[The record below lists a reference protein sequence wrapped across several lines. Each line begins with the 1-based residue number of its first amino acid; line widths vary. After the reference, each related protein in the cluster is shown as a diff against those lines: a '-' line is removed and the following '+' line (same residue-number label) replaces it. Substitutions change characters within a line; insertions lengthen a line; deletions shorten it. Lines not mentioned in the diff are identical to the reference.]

1 MIGSIVLGFLGDRIG
16 RKKVFLIGIVL
27 LIVCGFG
34 MAIAPHWTIF
44 GILRIGVGFAHP
56 GWFKLKSILILLGQ
70 VNSKDEVVVKWR
82 IPTGSFLVTV
92 HETNIY
98 LI

>member
-1 MIGSIVLGFLGDRIG
+1 MGNCLRQTNIEAHKYVLKFQPLFCIEFNSVQSAYYIGQMIGSIVLGFLGDRIG

-27 LIVCGFG
+27 LIVCSFG

-56 GWFKLKSILILLGQ
+56 G
-70 VNSKDEVVVKWR
+70 
-82 IPTGSFLVTV
+82 
-92 HETNIY
+92 
-98 LI
+98 